1 MKRCR
6 TRGLLTLV
14 GGMVTLAGSSGAAA
28 EVASFR
34 PPNSETAP
42 VLPRAAYAPIA
53 NVAPAVN
60 VAPAPR
66 SGLHEAP
73 LPHEIPADVVVR
85 AFVKA
90 DDGTLRLVVRV
101 PLTSMRD
108 VDFPV
113 RGPGYVEIE
122 EASELLADQATI
134 WIAGYLALYEEST
147 LLPAPAVT
155 ATRISLPS
163 DPSFADYDRALARVS
178 DPPLPSGIDLILEQ
192 AMLDVV
198 LETPIQSA
206 DSRFSID
213 PAWAHLGIRTTTV
226 LRFVTPEGAERVYQ
240 YTGNPGR
247 VRLDPRW
254 HQAFLRFVV
263 LGFAH
268 ILDGIDHLLFLLC
281 LVIPMRRF
289 WPLVSVV
296 TAFTAAHSITLGASV
311 LGIAPNALWFPPLI
325 ETLIAA
331 SIVFMAIEN
340 IVSGGD
346 GVQGSA
352 ATGAGQGPAATG
364 AAPGRQRRWMWAF
377 GFGLVHGFGFSFQ
390 LRESLQF
397 AGSHLFSSLLGF
409 NLGVEFG
416 QLFALL
422 IMVPGLALLFAKVIP
437 ERTGAILVS
446 ALVAHT
452 SWHWM
457 AERWGVLTAYN
468 FQRPALD
475 AAFGAALLRWVALL
489 LIVVAVAWGLGEA
502 YRRLAKWAARR
513 GIQGGS
519 ERERPTASG

>member
-1 MKRCR
+1 MHRYR
-6 TRGLLTLV
+6 SPRFGALV
-14 GGMVTLAGSSGAAA
+14 VGMVCLVIPAAWAA
-28 EVASFR
+28 EVAD
-34 PPNSETAP
+34 TP
-42 VLPRAAYAPIA
+42 V
-53 NVAPAVN
+53 
-60 VAPAPR
+60 
-66 SGLHEAP
+66 
-73 LPHEIPADVVVR
+73 PHEIPADVVVR

-90 DDGTLRLVVRV
+90 EDGALRLVIRV

-122 EASELLADQATI
+122 EASALLDEQAAL
-134 WIAGYLALYEEST
+134 WLAGYVALYEEAT
-147 LLPAPAVT
+147 LLPTAVVT

-163 DPSFADYDRALARVS
+163 DPSFADYDRALAHMS
-178 DPPLPSGIDLILEQ
+178 APALPSGIDLVLEQ

-198 LETPIQSA
+198 LDTPIRSA

-226 LRFVTPEGAERVYQ
+226 LRFITPEGAERVYQ
-240 YTGNPGR
+240 YSGNPGR

-254 HQAFLRFVV
+254 HQAFLRFVA

-281 LVIPMRRF
+281 LVIPLRRF

-311 LGIAPNALWFPPLI
+311 LGLAPNALWFPPLI

-331 SIVFMAIEN
+331 SIVFMALEN
-340 IVSGGD
+340 IV
-346 GVQGSA
+346 A
-352 ATGAGQGPAATG
+352 RTLK
-364 AAPGRQRRWMWAF
+364 RRWMWAF

-397 AGSHLFSSLLGF
+397 AGSHLFTSLLGF
-409 NLGVEFG
+409 NAGVELG

-422 IMVPGLALLFAKVIP
+422 FMVPGLALLFAKVISA
-437 ERTGAILVS
+437 RTGGILIS

-457 AERWGVLTAYN
+457 AERWGVLTAYD
-468 FQRPALD
+468 FQRPAFD
-475 AAFGAALLRWVALL
+475 AAFGAAVLRWVALL
-489 LIVVAVAWGLGEA
+489 LIVLGVAWGLALA
-502 YRRLAKWAARR
+502 YRRLGRWAAARR
-513 GIQGGS
+513 GAEGRGADGS
-519 ERERPTASG
+519 VEEAREGLTGEGHDGADVGAEARQAE

>member
-1 MKRCR
+1 MKRWTAPR
-6 TRGLLTLV
+6 LV
-14 GGMVTLAGSSGAAA
+14 VLVVGMFGLAGSSGAAGA
-28 EVASFR
+28 
-34 PPNSETAP
+34 
-42 VLPRAAYAPIA
+42 
-53 NVAPAVN
+53 VAPGASR
-60 VAPAPR
+60 AMSAASPTA
-66 SGLHEAP
+66 HELASAAMRRTP
-73 LPHEIPADVVVR
+73 VPHEIPADVIVR

-90 DDGTLRLVVRV
+90 EAGALRLVVRV

-113 RGPGYVEIE
+113 RGPGYVEID
-122 EASELLADQATI
+122 EASALLSDQAAI
-134 WIAGYLALYEEST
+134 WIASYVALYEEST
-147 LLPAPAVT
+147 LLPAPVVT
-155 ATRISLPS
+155 GARISLPS
-163 DPSFADYDRALARVS
+163 DPSFADYDRALAHVGA
-178 DPPLPSGIDLILEQ
+178 PPLAAGIDLVLEQ

-198 LETPIQSA
+198 LETPVQSA
-206 DSRFSID
+206 DARFSID
-213 PAWAHLGIRTTTV
+213 PAWAHLGLRTTTV
-226 LRFVTPEGAERVYQ
+226 LRFVTADGAERVYQ

-281 LVIPMRRF
+281 LVIPLRRF
-289 WPLVSVV
+289 WPLAAVV

-331 SIVFMAIEN
+331 SIVFMALEN
-340 IVSGGD
+340 IVR
-346 GVQGSA
+346 
-352 ATGAGQGPAATG
+352 AGRPTG
-364 AAPGRQRRWMWAF
+364 AAAASTRQPRRWMWAF

-397 AGSHLFSSLLGF
+397 AGSHLFTSLLGF

-422 IMVPGLALLFAKVIP
+422 IMVPGLALLFSGAIP
-437 ERTGAILVS
+437 ARTGTILIS

-457 AERWGVLTAYN
+457 AERWGVLSAYN
-468 FQRPALD
+468 FRRPALD
-475 AAFGAALLRWVALL
+475 AAFGAALARWVALL
-489 LIVVAVAWGLGEA
+489 LIVVGVAWALGEA
-502 YRRLAKWAARR
+502 YRLLARWAAARR
-513 GIQGGS
+513 GVDGS
-519 ERERPTASG
+519 SRRERRTAAELQEESR

>member
-1 MKRCR
+1 MKRHA
-6 TRGLLTLV
+6 TPGFVALAV
-14 GGMVTLAGSSGAAA
+14 GMVGLSIPAPATAEAASVIA
-28 EVASFR
+28 LPEESATAVLPAASAPHGTPAPAATNAPLRDEIPAPGFR
-34 PPNSETAP
+34 PI
-42 VLPRAAYAPIA
+42 PI
-53 NVAPAVN
+53 
-60 VAPAPR
+60 
-66 SGLHEAP
+66 
-73 LPHEIPADVVVR
+73 PHEIPADVVVR

-90 DDGTLRLVVRV
+90 EAGVLRLIVRV

-122 EASELLADQATI
+122 EASALLSDQATI
-134 WIAGYLALYEEST
+134 WIAGYVALYEEST
-147 LLPAPAVT
+147 LLPAPLVT
-155 ATRISLPS
+155 GARISLPS
-163 DPSFADYDRALARVS
+163 DPSFAEYDRALAHVGA
-178 DPPLPSGIDLILEQ
+178 PPLSAGIDLILEQ

-198 LETPIQSA
+198 LETPVQST

-213 PAWAHLGIRTTTV
+213 PAWAHLGLRTTTV

-281 LVIPMRRF
+281 LVIPLRRF

-331 SIVFMAIEN
+331 SIVFMALEN
-340 IVSGGD
+340 IVSRT
-346 GVQGSA
+346 QK
-352 ATGAGQGPAATG
+352 
-364 AAPGRQRRWMWAF
+364 RRWMWAF

-397 AGSHLFSSLLGF
+397 AGSHLFTSLLGF
-409 NLGVEFG
+409 NIGVEFG

-422 IMVPGLALLFAKVIP
+422 IMVPGLALLFARVIP
-437 ERTGAILVS
+437 TRIGAILIS

-502 YRRLAKWAARR
+502 YRRLAKWAAARR
-513 GIQGGS
+513 GTEGGPAP
-519 ERERPTASG
+519 EQPTE

>member
-1 MKRCR
+1 MKRHG
-6 TRGLLTLV
+6 TSGLVALAV
-14 GGMVTLAGSSGAAA
+14 GMVTLASSSRAAA
-28 EVASFR
+28 EVAPGVSRSTPATASAPHEPAAAAPR
-34 PPNSETAP
+34 PAP
-42 VLPRAAYAPIA
+42 V
-53 NVAPAVN
+53 
-60 VAPAPR
+60 
-66 SGLHEAP
+66 
-73 LPHEIPADVVVR
+73 PHEIPADVVVR

-134 WIAGYLALYEEST
+134 WIASYVALYEET
-147 LLPAPAVT
+147 ALLPRPIVT
-155 ATRISLPS
+155 GARISLPS
-163 DPSFADYDRALARVS
+163 DPSFADYDRALAHIS
-178 DPPLPSGIDLILEQ
+178 APPLGAGIELILEQ

-198 LETPIQSA
+198 LETAVESA

-331 SIVFMAIEN
+331 SIVFMALEN
-340 IVSGGD
+340 IVAKT
-346 GVQGSA
+346 QK
-352 ATGAGQGPAATG
+352 
-364 AAPGRQRRWMWAF
+364 RRWMWAF
-377 GFGLVHGFGFSFQ
+377 GFGLVHGFGFSFL

-397 AGSHLFSSLLGF
+397 AGSHLFTSLLGF

-475 AAFGAALLRWVALL
+475 AVFGAALLRWVALL
-489 LIVVAVAWGLGEA
+489 LVVVAVAWGLGEA
-502 YRRLAKWAARR
+502 YRRLAKWAAARR
-513 GIQGGS
+513 GVEGASG
-519 ERERPTASG
+519 RERPAASGQPAE

>member
-1 MKRCR
+1 MKRHG
-6 TRGLLTLV
+6 TSGLVALAV
-14 GGMVTLAGSSGAAA
+14 GMVTLASSSGAAA
-28 EVASFR
+28 A
-34 PPNSETAP
+34 
-42 VLPRAAYAPIA
+42 
-53 NVAPAVN
+53 VAPGVSRSTPAT
-60 VAPAPR
+60 APAP
-66 SGLHEAP
+66 HEPAAASLRPAP
-73 LPHEIPADVVVR
+73 IPHEIPADVVVR

-90 DDGTLRLVVRV
+90 DEGTLRLVVRV

-134 WIAGYLALYEEST
+134 WIASYVALFEEST
-147 LLPAPAVT
+147 PLPAPVVT
-155 ATRISLPS
+155 GARISLPS
-163 DPSFADYDRALARVS
+163 DPSFADYDRALAHIS
-178 DPPLPSGIDLILEQ
+178 APPLGAGIDLILEQ

-198 LETPIQSA
+198 LETPVQLA

-296 TAFTAAHSITLGASV
+296 TAFTAAHSLTLGASV

-331 SIVFMAIEN
+331 SIVFMALEN
-340 IVSGGD
+340 IVAKT
-346 GVQGSA
+346 QK
-352 ATGAGQGPAATG
+352 
-364 AAPGRQRRWMWAF
+364 RRWMWAF
-377 GFGLVHGFGFSFQ
+377 GFGLVHGFGFSFL

-397 AGSHLFSSLLGF
+397 AGSHLFTSLLGF

-457 AERWGVLTAYN
+457 AERWGVLSAYN

-475 AAFGAALLRWVALL
+475 AVFGAALLRWVALL
-489 LIVVAVAWGLGEA
+489 LIVVAVGWGLGEA
-502 YRRLAKWAARR
+502 YRRLAKWGAARR
-513 GIQGGS
+513 GVKD
-519 ERERPTASG
+519 ASGPERAAASGQPPE

>member
-1 MKRCR
+1 MKRHG
-6 TRGLLTLV
+6 TSGLVALV
-14 GGMVTLAGSSGAAA
+14 AGMVNLAGTSGAAA
-28 EVASFR
+28 EVASDASR
-34 PPNSETAP
+34 RSDA
-42 VLPRAAYAPIA
+42 API
-53 NVAPAVN
+53 
-60 VAPAPR
+60 
-66 SGLHEAP
+66 
-73 LPHEIPADVVVR
+73 PHEIPADVVVR

-90 DDGTLRLVVRV
+90 EDGMLRLVVRV

-108 VDFPV
+108 VTFPV
-113 RGPGYVEIE
+113 RGPGYVEID
-122 EASELLADQATI
+122 EASALLSDQATI
-134 WIAGYLALYEEST
+134 WIASYVALYEESAR
-147 LLPAPAVT
+147 LPAPTVA
-155 ATRISLPS
+155 AARISLPS
-163 DPSFADYDRALARVS
+163 DPSFADYDRALAHVGA
-178 DPPLPSGIDLILEQ
+178 PPLRAGIDLILEQ

-198 LETPIQSA
+198 IETPIQSA

-281 LVIPMRRF
+281 LVIPLRRF

-296 TAFTAAHSITLGASV
+296 TAFTAAHSITLAASV

-331 SIVFMAIEN
+331 SIVFMAVEN
-340 IVSGGD
+340 IVTGRD
-346 GVQGSA
+346 GANRSA
-352 ATGAGQGPAATG
+352 ATDVPA
-364 AAPGRQRRWMWAF
+364 GRQRRWMWAF

-397 AGSHLFSSLLGF
+397 AGSHLFTSLLGF
-409 NLGVEFG
+409 NVGVEFG

-422 IMVPGLALLFAKVIP
+422 IMVPALALLFAKVISA
-437 ERTGAILVS
+437 RTGAILVS

-475 AAFGAALLRWVALL
+475 AALGAALLRWVALL
-489 LIVVAVAWGLGEA
+489 LIVVGVAWGLGEA
-502 YRRLAKWAARR
+502 YKRLAKWAAARR
-513 GIQGGS
+513 GTDGAS
-519 ERERPTASG
+519 EPDQPTE

>member
-1 MKRCR
+1 M
-6 TRGLLTLV
+6 
-14 GGMVTLAGSSGAAA
+14 
-28 EVASFR
+28 
-34 PPNSETAP
+34 
-42 VLPRAAYAPIA
+42 
-53 NVAPAVN
+53 
-60 VAPAPR
+60 
-66 SGLHEAP
+66 
-73 LPHEIPADVVVR
+73 VVR

-122 EASELLADQATI
+122 EASELLTDQATI
-134 WIAGYLALYEEST
+134 WIASYVALYEESAI
-147 LLPAPAVT
+147 LPAPTVAG
-155 ATRISLPS
+155 ARISLPS
-163 DPSFADYDRALARVS
+163 DPSFADYDRALAHIS
-178 DPPLPSGIDLILEQ
+178 APPLGAGIDLILEQ

-198 LETPIQSA
+198 LETPVESA

-331 SIVFMAIEN
+331 SIVFMALEN
-340 IVSGGD
+340 IVAKT
-346 GVQGSA
+346 QK
-352 ATGAGQGPAATG
+352 
-364 AAPGRQRRWMWAF
+364 RRWMWAF
-377 GFGLVHGFGFSFQ
+377 GFGLVHGFGFSFL

-397 AGSHLFSSLLGF
+397 AGSHLFTSLLGF

-475 AAFGAALLRWVALL
+475 AVFGAALLRWVALL
-489 LIVVAVAWGLGEA
+489 VIVVAVAWGLGEA
-502 YRRLAKWAARR
+502 YR
-513 GIQGGS
+513 
-519 ERERPTASG
+519 

>member
-1 MKRCR
+1 MKRHG
-6 TRGLLTLV
+6 TSGLVALAV
-14 GGMVTLAGSSGAAA
+14 GMVTLASSSRAAA
-28 EVASFR
+28 EVAPGVSR
-34 PPNSETAP
+34 ST
-42 VLPRAAYAPIA
+42 
-53 NVAPAVN
+53 PAT
-60 VAPAPR
+60 APAP
-66 SGLHEAP
+66 HEPAAAPPSPAP

-134 WIAGYLALYEEST
+134 WIASYVALYEESAP
-147 LLPAPAVT
+147 LPAPTVA
-155 ATRISLPS
+155 AARISLPS
-163 DPSFADYDRALARVS
+163 DPSFADYDRALDHISA
-178 DPPLPSGIDLILEQ
+178 PPLGAGIDLILEQ

-240 YTGNPGR
+240 YAGNPGR

-331 SIVFMAIEN
+331 SIVFMALEN
-340 IVSGGD
+340 IVAKT
-346 GVQGSA
+346 QK
-352 ATGAGQGPAATG
+352 
-364 AAPGRQRRWMWAF
+364 RRWMWAF

-397 AGSHLFSSLLGF
+397 AGSHLFTSLLGF

-422 IMVPGLALLFAKVIP
+422 IMVPGLALLFARVIP
-437 ERTGAILVS
+437 ERTGGILIS

-457 AERWGVLTAYN
+457 ADRWGVLTAYN

-502 YRRLAKWAARR
+502 YRRLAKWAAARR
-513 GIQGGS
+513 GMDGASG
-519 ERERPTASG
+519 RERQAASGQPVE

>member
-1 MKRCR
+1 MKRHG
-6 TRGLLTLV
+6 TSGLVALV
-14 GGMVTLAGSSGAAA
+14 AGMVTLAGPSEAAA
-28 EVASFR
+28 EVAPDAPRRSAAATAHE
-34 PPNSETAP
+34 PPADALLTAP
-42 VLPRAAYAPIA
+42 I
-53 NVAPAVN
+53 
-60 VAPAPR
+60 
-66 SGLHEAP
+66 
-73 LPHEIPADVVVR
+73 PHEIPADVVVR

-90 DDGTLRLVVRV
+90 EDGTLRLVIRV

-108 VDFPV
+108 VTFPV

-122 EASELLADQATI
+122 EASALLSDQATI
-134 WIAGYLALYEEST
+134 WIASYVALYEESA
-147 LLPAPAVT
+147 LLPAPTVT
-155 ATRISLPS
+155 AARISLPS
-163 DPSFADYDRALARVS
+163 DPSFADYDRALAHVAA
-178 DPPLPSGIDLILEQ
+178 PPLPAGIDLILEQ

-198 LETPIQSA
+198 LETAIQSA

-281 LVIPMRRF
+281 LVIPLRRF

-311 LGIAPNALWFPPLI
+311 LGLAPNALWFPPLI

-331 SIVFMAIEN
+331 SIVFMALEN
-340 IVSGGD
+340 IVAKT
-346 GVQGSA
+346 QK
-352 ATGAGQGPAATG
+352 
-364 AAPGRQRRWMWAF
+364 RRWMWAF
-377 GFGLVHGFGFSFQ
+377 GFGLVHGFGFSFL

-397 AGSHLFSSLLGF
+397 AGSHLFTSLLGF

-437 ERTGAILVS
+437 ERTGAILIS

-475 AAFGAALLRWVALL
+475 AAFGAALLRWVTLL
-489 LIVVAVAWGLGEA
+489 LIVAGVAWGLGEA
-502 YRRLAKWAARR
+502 YRRLAKWAAARR
-513 GIQGGS
+513 GTDGAS
-519 ERERPTASG
+519 EPGQPTE